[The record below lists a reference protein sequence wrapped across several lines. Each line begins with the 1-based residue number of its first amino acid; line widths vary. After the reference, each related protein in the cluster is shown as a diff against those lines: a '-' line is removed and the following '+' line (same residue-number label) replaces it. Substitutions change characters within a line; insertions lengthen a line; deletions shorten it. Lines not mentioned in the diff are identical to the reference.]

1 MYLPSYKVKETNKD
15 TKKQDINIETN
26 KDIKKEKKTE
36 AKKTNQQELMY
47 IVHIVDKQ
55 TEKQKQMKKET
66 NRDEEGQ
73 AGSGKVG

>member
-1 MYLPSYKVKETNKD
+1 
-15 TKKQDINIETN
+15 
-26 KDIKKEKKTE
+26 
-36 AKKTNQQELMY
+36 MY

-55 TEKQKQMKKET
+55 TEKQKQMNKQT